1 MAYTPLLG
9 LSLPADGTTNW
20 GTLVN
25 TSITAL
31 LDSAVAGT
39 TTLSTD
45 ANVTLS
51 DTNEATNQSRQAII
65 LWTAIGTVTRTITA
79 PAKSKT
85 YVVINATGGTQSI
98 VFNATGPTTGV
109 TIPAGKVYMLAW
121 NGTDFVTTGGVYGQ
135 ATVSVDGLIKLGD
148 ATVQSVAA
156 NAVTATTSRTYALQV
171 NSSGQGVINVPWTD
185 TTYTLPS
192 ATDTVLGGIKL
203 GSATQ
208 QTTAANAV
216 TATAS
221 RTYALQ
227 VNASGQGLVNV
238 PWTDTTY
245 TLPTATDSVLGGIK
259 LGDATVQSVAANAV
273 STTAS
278 RTYAVQLTSTGNAV
292 VNVPWT
298 AGGANNPGGSNTQVQ
313 YNNAGAFGGS
323 ANFTF
328 DGQRV
333 TVYGLTVS
341 SAVFRSSD
349 ASIVSASTI
358 TPPADSVNQ
367 YNVTA
372 LAVPA
377 TIAAPSGTPVNGQK
391 LLIRLKDD
399 GTARALTWN
408 AAYSEVGAILPTTTV
423 ATKITYVGCVY
434 NSADAVWDVVAVTT
448 QA

>member
-1 MAYTPLLG
+1 MSTPLLG
-9 LSLPADGTTNW
+9 LALPPDGTTNW

-39 TTLSTD
+39 TTLAADSD
-45 ANVTLS
+45 VTL
-51 DTNEATNQSRQAII
+51 TNTAEVSNQARQAI
-65 LWTAIGTVTRTITA
+65 LLCSGARTALRTVTA
-79 PAKSKT
+79 PAQSKI
-85 YVVINATGGTQSI
+85 YIVINNTSGGYG
-98 VFNATGPTTGV
+98 VKLVGAGPTTGV
-109 TIPAGKVYMLAW
+109 TVPAGKVYMLAW
-121 NGTDFVTTGGVYGQ
+121 NGSDFVTIGVTTVNLATDVTGALGVSNGGTGQSTYTNGQLLIGNSTGNTLTKATLATSGTGLSVTNGAGSITLQNTAPDQVVILTGGG
-135 ATVSVDGLIKLGD
+135 ATTVSGTYPSFTISSVNTTYSTATDSVNGLIKLGN
-148 ATVQSVAA
+148 ATVQS
-156 NAVTATTSRTYALQV
+156 
-171 NSSGQGVINVPWTD
+171 
-185 TTYTLPS
+185 
-192 ATDTVLGGIKL
+192 
-203 GSATQ
+203 
-208 QTTAANAV
+208 TAANAV
-216 TATAS
+216 TTDAS
-221 RTYALQ
+221 RTYAIQL
-227 VNASGQGLVNV
+227 NASGQ
-238 PWTDTTY
+238 
-245 TLPTATDSVLGGIK
+245 
-259 LGDATVQSVAANAV
+259 
-273 STTAS
+273 
-278 RTYAVQLTSTGNAV
+278 AV
-292 VNVPWT
+292 VNVPWS
-298 AGGANNPGGSNTQVQ
+298 AASANPPGGSNTQVQ

-358 TPPADSVNQ
+358 TPPSDSVNQ

-399 GTARALTWN
+399 GTARALTWD
-408 AAYSEVGAILPTTTV
+408 AAYSEVGAVLPTTTV